1 MMKTESQTGWISASR
16 VRLVLSLLV
25 VVTLAVLFWT
35 GSRYPSLDEK
45 AMMSGALVLEDP
57 LSFEAVI
64 PVDPDADFVSRVTVS
79 AVNWIDTNKKGMT
92 FGLLMGAAFL
102 TFLGYLRRRSFSGPF
117 ANSLYGMFLGAP
129 LGVCVNC
136 AAPIAKGLYQGGSRA
151 ETTLSAM
158 IASPTLNVV
167 VMTMAL
173 SLLPFYIFLTKFAL
187 SLVVILIG
195 VPLICRFLPE
205 EKLLRTVS
213 DGSDAPT
220 APGME
225 DANPLEAQPQQGV
238 IEFVRDFGRN
248 LWFILRTTMPLMI
261 LAGVLGALVANLLP
275 PDLLTNSEAGPLAI
289 LATAIAGTF
298 LPVPIGFDVVVSGVL
313 MNAGV
318 GHGFVMTLVFTL
330 GSFSIYSFMIVA
342 GSVGWRAAGM
352 LGAMV
357 IVLGALAGG
366 GAELYHR
373 HQTRQA
379 LEMLTRETPAPAT
392 DPSQDARPEQ
402 GPAEPALPST
412 SSIVPTQLTVSSTPL
427 NPPSAAADSLFT
439 REEAWRSGIDHPLEF
454 SFGDMWPPFWE
465 GRSVSSGDIDGD
477 GDVDLVYAS
486 TRQGLYIYANDGAGR
501 FERLAPLEGRIAEMP
516 IFNAVLVD
524 IDNSGWLDLFFTTY
538 RQGMYVIPNEG
549 GQLNP
554 AAMRRVENRGDAIL
568 ALAVSFGDLDRDG
581 YLDLATG
588 NWAAGWYRRIPGEES
603 RNRVIFNDAG
613 QLSGRRFTDLPGIP
627 GETLSILFSDV
638 DQDGWQ
644 DLLVGNDFEVP
655 DYFYFNDGT
664 GGLEAVTYQDGRVPM
679 TTTTTMS
686 LNSAD
691 LNADGY
697 LDIYAG
703 QIAGRASG
711 ISSRLRMQPI
721 GNYCQAI
728 ERAEDRAVCQQ
739 NIDIKQWYRAGN
751 SLDPGNARRCAEL
764 AGTYVDECRGMMIKD
779 LAIQTNNPGNCE
791 LIPASQPRIRSFCEI
806 HFLPSRDMT
815 RAEQDAAIRQILTR
829 NVLLQQNA
837 EGGFDERAEAMSLEI
852 GGWTW
857 DVSVADFDLDGYLDV
872 YIVNGTWVP
881 NEVTPSNIYLRN
893 TGQGE
898 FEEMTEASG
907 LTDFLMTAAATTTD
921 IDGDGD
927 LDILTVPVNGP
938 PVLFR
943 NNQQDNGAVRFSFDD
958 AVGNRSG
965 VGVRLTA
972 GYASGVDH
980 VRELQ
985 LGGGFMSFDDPSL
998 VFGVPSGDTLE
1009 TVRVDWP
1016 DGGSDRLDGPFEAGH
1031 AYEISRRPV
1040 ADDGGSDE

>member
-1 MMKTESQTGWISASR
+1 MTPQAGTHWISASR
-16 VRLVLSLLV
+16 VRLALSLV
-25 VVTLAVLFWT
+25 VVLALAVLFWT

-45 AMMSGALVLEDP
+45 AMMGGALVLEDP

-64 PVDPDADFVSRVTVS
+64 PVDPNADFSSRVTVS

-102 TFLGYLRRRSFSGPF
+102 TFLGYLRRRSFRGPF

-151 ETTLSAM
+151 EATLSAM

-167 VMTMAL
+167 VVTMAL
-173 SLLPFYIFLTKFAL
+173 SLLPFYIFLTKVVL
-187 SLVVILIG
+187 SLLVILVG
-195 VPLICRFLPE
+195 VPLICRFLPP
-205 EKLLRTVS
+205 EKLLRTIS
-213 DGSDAPT
+213 DGSEAPA
-220 APGME
+220 APGLD
-225 DANPLEAQPQQGV
+225 DADPLVVRPQDGV
-238 IEFVRDFGRN
+238 IDFVRDFGRN

-379 LEMLTRETPAPAT
+379 LEMLTREPPAPAT
-392 DPSQDARPEQ
+392 DPSQHARPEQ
-402 GPAEPALPST
+402 GPAEPTLPST
-412 SSIVPTQLTVSSTPL
+412 SSTVPTQLTVSSTPL

-501 FERLAPLEGRIAEMP
+501 FERLAPLAGRIAELP

-524 IDNSGWLDLFFTTY
+524 IDNSGWLDLFITTY

-613 QLSGRRFTDLPGIP
+613 QLSGRRFADLPGIP

-638 DQDGWQ
+638 NQDGWQ

-655 DYFYFNDGT
+655 DYFYFNDAA
-664 GGLEAVTYQDGRVPM
+664 GGLQAVTHQDGRVPM

-691 LNADGY
+691 LNADGR

-721 GNYCQAI
+721 GDYCREI
-728 ERAEDRAVCQQ
+728 ERAEDREVCQQ

-764 AGTYVDECRGMMIKD
+764 SGDHVDECRGMMIKD
-779 LAIQTNNPGNCE
+779 LAIQANNPANCE

-806 HFLPSRDMT
+806 HFLPARAMT
-815 RAEQDAAIRQILTR
+815 LAEQDAAVRQILTR
-829 NVLLQQNA
+829 NVLLQQNVD
-837 EGGFDERAEAMSLEI
+837 GGFDERAEAMRLEI

-857 DVSVADFDLDGYLDV
+857 DVSVADFDLDGLLDV

-881 NEVTPSNIYLRN
+881 NEVTPSNIFLRN
-893 TGQGE
+893 TGAGG
-898 FEEMTEASG
+898 FEEVTEASG

-943 NNQQDNGAVRFSFDD
+943 NNRQGNGAVRFSFDD
-958 AVGNRSG
+958 RVGNRSG
-965 VGVRLTA
+965 IGARVTA
-972 GYASGVDH
+972 LYASGVEH

-1009 TVRVDWP
+1009 TVRIDWP

-1031 AYEISRRPV
+1031 AYEIARRPV